1 MIAHDGDVNPAETD
15 QRTTDASSVSG
26 MTDATAAD
34 AGRAGGAGRAGSAAG
49 VSDASDIREVSEVS
63 EVVDVIV
70 IGAGQAG
77 LAVAGELARRGLIPG
92 RELLVLDAEEGPGGA
107 WRHRW
112 DSLTIGRA
120 HRIADLPQFPAND
133 LDEGSPSNIA
143 VPGYYRRYEEARGLR
158 VLRPVHVTA
167 VRSTE
172 LASPPLST
180 GGVHAAVGTAARSGR
195 TRMSRRH
202 DPVRR
207 DTLLAVE
214 ARTREGRRTWLA
226 RMVVSATGTWNH
238 PYIPHI
244 PGKDRFAGQQLH
256 TATYRRA
263 EELAGQRVLVVGGG
277 LTAVQM
283 LLEVAP
289 YAAAVTWATRRPP
302 SFTTGLDDI
311 WGAAMERAVSART
324 VGPFPESVVRS
335 TGAPTLARHVDG
347 VERGIL
353 VSKGMINLI
362 GERAVRFSPAATG
375 DHPDGLGADAITG
388 GGLAVPDSW
397 NPYPE
402 PTWVEVD
409 TIFWNT
415 GFRAPLTHLEPLR
428 LRDREG
434 AASVDAPVDGG
445 HRYEAGIR
453 MEGRTG
459 VAKDPR
465 VLLVGYGA
473 SASTLGASR
482 AGAEA
487 ARRIWRRLRH
497 QE

>member
-1 MIAHDGDVNPAETD
+1 MIAHDGDVNPAESD
-15 QRTTDASSVSG
+15 QRTTDASSVGG

-34 AGRAGGAGRAGSAAG
+34 AGSAGGAGGAAG
-49 VSDASDIREVSEVS
+49 VSEVSDISEASEVS

-92 RELLVLDAEEGPGGA
+92 QELLVLDAEDGPGGA

-434 AASVDAPVDGG
+434 AATAADAPTDGG
-445 HRYEAGIR
+445 RRYESGIR
-453 MEGRTG
+453 LEGRTG